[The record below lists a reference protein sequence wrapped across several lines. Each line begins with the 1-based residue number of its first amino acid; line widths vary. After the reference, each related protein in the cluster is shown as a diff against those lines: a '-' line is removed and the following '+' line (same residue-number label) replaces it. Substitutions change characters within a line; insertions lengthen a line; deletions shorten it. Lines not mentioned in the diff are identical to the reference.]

1 MGICL
6 ILIRLPNIFF
16 SIELRLFSFSMH
28 SISLAFLKSYVSFL
42 MNKHSTFFVF
52 KVANKDIRKY
62 SNRSDFA
69 KKDGHISRIDSQMSL
84 IQLHFTRSFL
94 SIVLILFVINLYLLG
109 YRLRSKYPW
118 FGGNI
123 TSCNFSLS
131 ESEGLFCES
140 DEKWLERKT
149 FYREQREKN
158 LFTMNEYE
166 DYFKQNW
173 FPEFQCQN
181 EIRLGELDGGKW
193 VTFQTFFFYENLPPL
208 GM

>member
-1 MGICL
+1 
-6 ILIRLPNIFF
+6 
-16 SIELRLFSFSMH
+16 
-28 SISLAFLKSYVSFL
+28 
-42 MNKHSTFFVF
+42 
-52 KVANKDIRKY
+52 
-62 SNRSDFA
+62 
-69 KKDGHISRIDSQMSL
+69 MSL

-193 VTFQTFFFYENLPPL
+193 VTFQTYFSMKIFLL
-208 GM
+208 